1 MEVSK
6 LACFLVSYS
15 QYDHGCG
22 LNVNRGNENKNEK
35 ASSTN
40 KDMNMLNEKRKQQ
53 LTGLFILLAGLLS
66 GLTIA
71 MWDLI

>member
-1 MEVSK
+1 M
-6 LACFLVSYS
+6 
-15 QYDHGCG
+15 
-22 LNVNRGNENKNEK
+22 NRGNENKNEK